1 MVEMVY
7 ILEYF
12 FINYFC
18 IIIISFLE
26 LFSALLFSVYF
37 ADPGNKKKYMI
48 SLKTYKTSTHDI
60 DDDVIK

>member
-48 SLKTYKTSTHDI
+48 SLKT
-60 DDDVIK
+60 